1 MGEPVV
7 RDFDTGATFRAGGH
21 HPEFG
26 ESGESRN
33 SAIVSE
39 RHTRMGKILI
49 VDDDPDVRMVLATT
63 LEEAGHEIEEAS
75 DGLQV
80 LDMARKTSPDAI
92 LLDINMPGMDG
103 FQALE
108 QLKSHRDSADIPVI
122 MISARARP
130 KDREDALF
138 MGAVDYVTKPW
149 SEGEVELRVDW
160 VLNQRSKNGAGRGSR
175 IEAGEEITIA

>member
-1 MGEPVV
+1 
-7 RDFDTGATFRAGGH
+7 
-21 HPEFG
+21 
-26 ESGESRN
+26 
-33 SAIVSE
+33 
-39 RHTRMGKILI
+39 MGKILI
-49 VDDDPDVRMVLATT
+49 VDDDPDVRMALAVT

-75 DGLQV
+75 DGIDV

-108 QLKSHRDSADIPVI
+108 QIKSHRDTADIPVI

-130 KDREDALF
+130 RDREDALF

-160 VLNQRSKNGAGRGSR
+160 VLNQRSKSAGARDSGSQV
-175 IEAGEEITIA
+175 ETGGEVAVA